1 MGRVPMDEVN
11 GIMNRKGISRRQF
24 VRDAAAAVAAF
35 YIVPRHVLGG
45 PGYTPPSEVLTRAVI
60 GTGGMGMGHV
70 AQNEEGKPPVTL
82 AVCDVDRNHLAAA
95 LRRAGRGCEGYSD
108 FRKVLERKDI
118 DTIHIATPPHWH
130 ALIAIAAAQAG
141 KDVLGEKPTTRT
153 IREGR
158 VLAETMRRYGRIY
171 QVNTHFRFGGYY
183 QFGASKMLRKLADSG
198 LLGKPLTVRVGSQ
211 SGFNWKVKEWS
222 GRTNLTPQAVPE
234 VLDYDFWLGPSPVKP
249 YHPHRVHQSFRGY
262 WDYDG
267 GGLSDM
273 GQHYLDPVQYILD
286 KDDTGPVEIE
296 AQAPWPPHPDA
307 VGMWGIV
314 TMKYAD
320 GTALILSSGE
330 WGPPG
335 PDNLP
340 FIEGPKGKVYA
351 NYRTDPPGL
360 FEQINA
366 LADPLPLVDFETGVR
381 TRQQPGGNADVTHRS
396 CTLVNL
402 ANIAI
407 RTGRKLCWDPVR
419 EQFVGDE
426 QANRLVDQPMRAPWH
441 L

>member
-1 MGRVPMDEVN
+1 MHRQ
-11 GIMNRKGISRRQF
+11 RISRRQF

-60 GTGGMGMGHV
+60 GTGGMGMSHV
-70 AQNEEGKPPVTL
+70 EPNTEGKPPATL
-82 AVCDVDRNHLAAA
+82 AVCDVDRDHLAAA
-95 LRRAGRGCEGYSD
+95 LKRAGKGCQGYSD
-108 FRKVLERKDI
+108 FREVLERQDI

-198 LLGKPLTVRVGSQ
+198 LLGTPLIARVGAS
-211 SGFNWKVKEWS
+211 SGFNWKVNEWS
-222 GRTNLTPQAVPE
+222 GRTDLTPQPVPE
-234 VLDYDFWLGPSPVKP
+234 VLNYDMWLGPAPVKP

-273 GQHYLDPVQYILD
+273 GQHYLDPVQYILN

-296 AQAPWPPHPDA
+296 ARAPWPTHPDA
-307 VGMWGIV
+307 VGLWGTV

-320 GTALILSSGE
+320 GTLLVLSSGE
-330 WGPPG
+330 WGPAVPR
-335 PDNLP
+335 DLP
-340 FIEGPKGKVYA
+340 FIEGPKGKVYD

-360 FEQINA
+360 FEQISA
-366 LADPLPLVDFETGVR
+366 LADPPPLIDFETGVR

-407 RTGRKLCWDPVR
+407 RTGRKLRWDPVR
-419 EQFVGDE
+419 EQFIGDE
-426 QANRLVDQPMRAPWH
+426 QASRLVDQPMRAPWH